1 MQSVVSHLE
10 FNVMEVE
17 EFSYEDP
24 DDVEGAEWDELL
36 DALVSH
42 VPRQQREVNSI
53 KISSIDNSSDSES
66 FLATLGKSSS
76 WSIFA
81 LTIDVEPGH
90 EYELWT
96 RWAELAAKGEIGAL
110 FVDYSELGSP
120 EAMRKVWLAVTEGI
134 YTEVTQDI
142 TDYGDIF
149 KSEGENGWARFL
161 KIIEEKGR
169 MATRK
174 RKRDT
179 DDE

>member
-1 MQSVVSHLE
+1 METVTIKNLKDFEGQEVKINGWVYNRRSIGKVWFLILRDGTGLLQCVVVDGE
-10 FNVMEVE
+10 
-17 EFSYEDP
+17 
-24 DDVEGAEWDELL
+24 
-36 DALVSH
+36 
-42 VPRQQREVNSI
+42 
-53 KISSIDNSSDSES
+53 SDSES

-161 KIIEEKGR
+161 KIIEERGR